1 MENTSPKFFCFVLMP
16 FTTDFDDIYNYG
28 IKESCKDAVTYCERV
43 DEQIF
48 QETILE
54 RIYNQIAKA
63 DLIIA
68 DMTGRNPNV
77 FYEVGYA
84 HALNKP
90 TILLTQNSE
99 DIPFDLKHYP
109 HIIYDKKISIIR
121 EELTKRLRWFKENKA
136 DNIKSFKTEI
146 EIFVDDLNL
155 SSGNVVHEFEYG
167 YYPDFDITIHNNS
180 PFTYQ
185 PGEFQIGIISE
196 DFELSNTQEVN
207 TTRLPGKKYL
217 HMLPF
222 FDLLLPGAYTSSHFT
237 FNSYSYNKDQILQE
251 FKTIIRIFSENGSR
265 DYSLKLKRKE
275 NTKNIKEKPGI

>member
-28 IKESCKDAVTYCERV
+28 IKESCKEAETYCERV

-99 DIPFDLKHYP
+99 DIPFDLKHFP
-109 HIIYDKKISIIR
+109 HIVYDKKISIIR
-121 EELTKRLRWFKENKA
+121 EELTKRLRWFRENKIT
-136 DNIKSFKTEI
+136 NNKSFKTEI
-146 EIFVDDLNL
+146 EIYVDDINL
-155 SSGNVVHEFEYG
+155 SSKNVVHEFNKDEY
-167 YYPDFDITIHNNS
+167 PNFNFVIHNNS

-185 PGEFQIGIISE
+185 PGEFQIGILSE
-196 DFELSNTQEVN
+196 DYNSTLTNDTVI
-207 TTRLPGKKYL
+207 TRLPDKIYL

-222 FDLLLPGAYTSSHFT
+222 FDLLFPGAYASSKYIFYPDTITNKVKLNEFEIVLRVFT
-237 FNSYSYNKDQILQE
+237 DA
-251 FKTIIRIFSENGSR
+251 GSR
-265 DYSLKLKRKE
+265 Y
-275 NTKNIKEKPGI
+275 N